1 MNKRPMIVALYYV
14 AALYDGLLGLGFLF
28 AAPLVFDWTG
38 ITPPNHFGYLHF
50 PAALL
55 LTFGLLLLAVA
66 RHPERN
72 RNLIPFGIMLKL
84 SYCGVAFYHWLSAD
98 IPWIWKPFAI
108 VDLLF
113 LVAFVWSYR
122 SLPRQ

>member
-1 MNKRPMIVALYYV
+1 MNKRSTIVGLFFV
-14 AALYDGLLGLGFLF
+14 AAIYDGILGLGFLF
-28 AAPLVFDWTG
+28 AAPAVFDWTG

-55 LTFGLLLLAVA
+55 LTFALLFLAVA
-66 RHPERN
+66 RQPERN

-108 VDLLF
+108 VDLFF
-113 LVAFVWSYR
+113 LAAFVWAYR

>member
-1 MNKRPMIVALYYV
+1 MIVALYYV